1 MLNFGT
7 DSFDD
12 KPNQKEPS
20 NGNSETSENK
30 ESLGGHK
37 SQVKNLGSIC

>member
-1 MLNFGT
+1 MMNFGT

-12 KPNQKEPS
+12 KPKQKEPS

-30 ESLGGHK
+30 ESSEDQK
-37 SQVKNLGSIC
+37 PQVE